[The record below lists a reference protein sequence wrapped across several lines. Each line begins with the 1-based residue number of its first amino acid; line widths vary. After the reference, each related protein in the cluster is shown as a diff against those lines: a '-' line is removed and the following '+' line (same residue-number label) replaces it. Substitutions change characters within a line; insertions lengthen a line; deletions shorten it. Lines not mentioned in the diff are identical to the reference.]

1 MRLPVKRTAPV
12 LAGLAML
19 AGTAGGTT
27 FVGMNE
33 RVLTRAADA
42 IVVGTVERIETVGA
56 DGAINTLVTLAVEDV
71 YKGTLGRR
79 ITLKQPGGRLGGRIL
94 WIAGSPRFRL
104 GERQLLFLSAHRDG
118 SARTTAFGMGQFSL
132 RRHRRTGA
140 LLAERQLDAHVLGER
155 PLRRLPLARLLR
167 TIRRAA
173 AEDAGRSPAPL
184 LAAPPEL
191 TAPDLE
197 RVPVAEFTFM
207 DSPSGRWSEPDS
219 GAPVVYEVAGA
230 DAAIGASASIDAID
244 RALAA
249 WTNVS
254 GATITLQRGATT
266 VAVPLTCDD
275 VSQIVFGDPFREMPN
290 PIGCSGVLALGGY
303 CTSSTTSEVNGVR
316 FYRITEGNITFN
328 QGFGACAFWNATNLA
343 EVATHELGHT
353 IGIGHSSEE
362 DDAPPDLKDATMY
375 YRAHFDGRGA
385 SVHADDV
392 AAVRAIYPGP
402 GESDPA
408 REDSDGDGFPDLA
421 DNCAKIPNTAQTDAD
436 GDGVGDLCDPCPL
449 VAGGEGTCEP
459 IYVSTLKIRLAGA
472 RSRLLWRGSLDLPPG
487 VSLAAA
493 RVLLVNASGIVLD
506 STMGSALTRAAAH
519 APGRRSLRYRSG
531 HALITLRPG
540 PGGSYQVRVAARRLA
555 LDTSSMPLISANLQV
570 GSAAFA
576 DSLSCSHRR
585 RRLVC
590 RG

>member
-1 MRLPVKRTAPV
+1 MRLLAKRTAPV
-12 LAGLAML
+12 LVALAML
-19 AGTAGGTT
+19 AGNAGATT

-42 IVVGTVERIETVGA
+42 IMVGTVERIETVGA
-56 DGAINTLVTLAVEDV
+56 GGTIDTLVTLAVEDV

-79 ITLKQPGGRLGGRIL
+79 VTLKQPGGSLGGRVL
-94 WIAGSPRFRL
+94 WIAGSPRFRV
-104 GERQLLFLSAHRDG
+104 GERQLVFLSAHRDG

-132 RRHRRTGA
+132 HPHRRTGA
-140 LLAERQLDAHVLGER
+140 LLAERRLDAHVLGTR
-155 PLRRLPLARLLR
+155 PLRRVPLARLLR

-191 TAPDLE
+191 AAPGLE
-197 RVPVAEFTFM
+197 RMPVAEFTFM
-207 DSPSGRWSEPDS
+207 DSPSGRWFEPDS
-219 GAPVVYEVAGA
+219 GEPVVYQVAGVDGA
-230 DAAIGASASIDAID
+230 LGASASLDAID
-244 RALAA
+244 GALAA

-254 GATITLQRGATT
+254 GASITLQRGATT
-266 VAVPLTCDD
+266 VGEPLSCDG

-303 CTSSTTSEVNGVR
+303 CASSTTSEVNGVQ

-328 QGFGACAFWNATNLA
+328 QGFGACSFWNTTNLA

-353 IGIGHSSEE
+353 IGIGHSSEA
-362 DDAPPDLKDATMY
+362 DDAAPDLKDATMY

-385 SVHADDV
+385 SVHADDI

-402 GESDPA
+402 GASDPA
-408 REDSDGDGFPDLA
+408 RDDSDGDGLTDLA
-421 DNCAKIPNTAQTDAD
+421 DNCARIPNTAQTDAD

-449 VAGGEGTCEP
+449 LAGGNGTCAP
-459 IYVSTLKIRLAGA
+459 IYVSTLKIRLAGP
-472 RSRLLWRGSLDLPPG
+472 RSRLVWRGSLDLPAG
-487 VSLAAA
+487 VPPAA

-506 STMGSALTRAAAH
+506 SAMGTALTRAAR
-519 APGRRSLRYRSG
+519 APRRRSLRYRSG
-531 HALITLRPG
+531 QALITLRPG
-540 PGGSYQVRVAARRLA
+540 PGGSYQVRVSARRLA
-555 LDTSSMPLISANLQV
+555 LDASSTPLISASLQV
-570 GSAAFA
+570 GSATFA

-590 RG
+590 RS